1 MTKQEARKIAT
12 AMNAWRRDLDC
23 IMSMP
28 HTATEFGLAIDLL
41 TQPSTIAEN
50 IRNAAINWP
59 QFLGGVECHI
69 LYAFASVFELSDFES
84 IEDRTFM
91 LFVAEALES

>member
-1 MTKQEARKIAT
+1 MTKQEAHKIAT
-12 AMNAWRRDLDC
+12 EMNKWRRADT
-23 IMSMP
+23 IYSMP
-28 HTATEFGLAIDLL
+28 FTPAEFGIALDVL

-59 QFLGGVECHI
+59 QFLGDVESEI
-69 LYAFASVFELSDFES
+69 IYAFCKTMDWPKFDSVDG
-84 IEDRTFM
+84 RTFM

>member
-12 AMNAWRRDLDC
+12 AMNNWRRDL
-23 IMSMP
+23 SLGPPMP
-28 HTATEFGLAIDLL
+28 CAFDFGRALDVL

-59 QFLGGVECHI
+59 QFLGPVESHI
-69 LYAFASVFELSDFES
+69 LYSFLGIMEHPDFGS
-84 IEDRTFM
+84 IDGRMFLLLT
-91 LFVAEALES
+91 AEALES